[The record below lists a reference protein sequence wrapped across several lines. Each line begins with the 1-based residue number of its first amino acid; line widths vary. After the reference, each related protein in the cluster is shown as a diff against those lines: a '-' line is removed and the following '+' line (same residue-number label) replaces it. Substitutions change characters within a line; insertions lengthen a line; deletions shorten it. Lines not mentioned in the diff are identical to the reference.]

1 MGFFDIFRSKVK
13 DLGDSLYEDELTAEE
28 GSEEANQAIESRA
41 EIQSNTEKESAFSE
55 SHEEVVSKENS
66 IEIKHV
72 HLFQN
77 LLLGVSIF
85 LILGTA
91 IFALDLILSV
101 VLGCLVIGFNFLWTR
116 QFVRKLLEEGKV
128 LPLDLLFYL
137 TKFVISVIFMFAALT
152 YLELSPGGLLI
163 GLSNIGLATIVLSF
177 IRMMPSK

>member
-1 MGFFDIFRSKVK
+1 MQPDT
-13 DLGDSLYEDELTAEE
+13 D
-28 GSEEANQAIESRA
+28 
-41 EIQSNTEKESAFSE
+41 KESAVSE
-55 SHEEVVSKENS
+55 LQDELVTQEKS

-72 HLFQN
+72 HLFQY
-77 LLLGVSIF
+77 LLFGVSIV

-101 VLGCLVIGFNFLWTR
+101 VLGCLVIGFNFVWTR
-116 QFVRKLLEEGKV
+116 QFVRRLLKEGKL

-152 YLELSPGGLLI
+152 YLDLSPGGLLI
-163 GLSNIGLATIVLSF
+163 GLSNIGLATIILSF

>member
-1 MGFFDIFRSKVK
+1 MQPDT
-13 DLGDSLYEDELTAEE
+13 D
-28 GSEEANQAIESRA
+28 
-41 EIQSNTEKESAFSE
+41 KESAVSE
-55 SHEEVVSKENS
+55 LQDELVTQEKS

-77 LLLGVSIF
+77 LLLGVSIV

-101 VLGCLVIGFNFLWTR
+101 VLGCLVIGFNFVWTR
-116 QFVRKLLEEGKV
+116 QFVRKLLKEGKL

-152 YLELSPGGLLI
+152 YLDLSPGGLLI
-163 GLSNIGLATIVLSF
+163 GLSNIGLTTIILSF

>member
-1 MGFFDIFRSKVK
+1 MQPDTDKESEVSE
-13 DLGDSLYEDELTAEE
+13 LQDELVTQEE
-28 GSEEANQAIESRA
+28 
-41 EIQSNTEKESAFSE
+41 
-55 SHEEVVSKENS
+55 S
-66 IEIKHV
+66 IEIKHA

-77 LLLGVSIF
+77 LLLGVSIV

-101 VLGCLVIGFNFLWTR
+101 VLGCLVIGFNFVWTR
-116 QFVRKLLEEGKV
+116 QFVSKLLKEGKL

-152 YLELSPGGLLI
+152 YLDLSPGGLLI
-163 GLSNIGLATIVLSF
+163 GLSNIGLATIILSF

>member
-1 MGFFDIFRSKVK
+1 MKPDT
-13 DLGDSLYEDELTAEE
+13 D
-28 GSEEANQAIESRA
+28 
-41 EIQSNTEKESAFSE
+41 KESAVSE
-55 SHEEVVSKENS
+55 LQDELVKQEKS

-77 LLLGVSIF
+77 LLFGVSIV

-101 VLGCLVIGFNFLWTR
+101 VLGCLVIGFNFVWTR
-116 QFVRKLLEEGKV
+116 QFVRRLLKERKL

-137 TKFVISVIFMFAALT
+137 TKFVISVVFMFAALT
-152 YLELSPGGLLI
+152 YLDLSAGGLLI
-163 GLSNIGLATIVLSF
+163 GLSNIGLATIILSF

>member
-1 MGFFDIFRSKVK
+1 MQPDT
-13 DLGDSLYEDELTAEE
+13 D
-28 GSEEANQAIESRA
+28 
-41 EIQSNTEKESAFSE
+41 KESAVSE
-55 SHEEVVSKENS
+55 LQDELVTQEES
-66 IEIKHV
+66 IEIKHA

-77 LLLGVSIF
+77 LLLGVSIV

-101 VLGCLVIGFNFLWTR
+101 VLGCLVIGFNFMWTR
-116 QFVRKLLEEGKV
+116 QFVRKLLKEGKL

-152 YLELSPGGLLI
+152 YLDLSPGGLLI
-163 GLSNIGLATIVLSF
+163 GLSNIGLATIILSF

>member
-1 MGFFDIFRSKVK
+1 MTIAVQPDT
-13 DLGDSLYEDELTAEE
+13 D
-28 GSEEANQAIESRA
+28 
-41 EIQSNTEKESAFSE
+41 KESTVSE
-55 SHEEVVSKENS
+55 LHDESLTQERS

-77 LLLGVSIF
+77 LLLGVSIV

-101 VLGCLVIGFNFLWTR
+101 MLGCLVVGFNFVLTR
-116 QFVRKLLEEGKV
+116 QFVRKLLKEGKL

-152 YLELSPGGLLI
+152 YFNLSPGGLLI
-163 GLSNIGLATIVLSF
+163 GLSNIGLATIILSF

>member
-1 MGFFDIFRSKVK
+1 MQPDTDKESEVSE
-13 DLGDSLYEDELTAEE
+13 LQDELVTQEE
-28 GSEEANQAIESRA
+28 
-41 EIQSNTEKESAFSE
+41 
-55 SHEEVVSKENS
+55 S
-66 IEIKHV
+66 IEIKHA

-77 LLLGVSIF
+77 LLLGVSIV

-116 QFVRKLLEEGKV
+116 LFVRKLLKEGKL

-152 YLELSPGGLLI
+152 YLDLSPGGLLI
-163 GLSNIGLATIVLSF
+163 GLSNIGLATIILSF

>member
-1 MGFFDIFRSKVK
+1 MQPDT
-13 DLGDSLYEDELTAEE
+13 D
-28 GSEEANQAIESRA
+28 
-41 EIQSNTEKESAFSE
+41 KESAVSE
-55 SHEEVVSKENS
+55 LQDELVKQEKS

-77 LLLGVSIF
+77 LLLGVSIV

-101 VLGCLVIGFNFLWTR
+101 MLGCLVIGFNFVWTR
-116 QFVRKLLEEGKV
+116 QFVRKLLKEGKL

-152 YLELSPGGLLI
+152 YLDLTPGGLLI
-163 GLSNIGLATIVLSF
+163 GLSNIGLATIILSF
-177 IRMMPSK
+177 IRMMTSK

>member
-1 MGFFDIFRSKVK
+1 MQPDT
-13 DLGDSLYEDELTAEE
+13 D
-28 GSEEANQAIESRA
+28 
-41 EIQSNTEKESAFSE
+41 KESAVSE
-55 SHEEVVSKENS
+55 LQNELVTQEKS

-85 LILGTA
+85 LILGTT

-101 VLGCLVIGFNFLWTR
+101 VLGCTVVGFNFVLTR
-116 QFVRKLLEEGKV
+116 QFVRKLLKEGKL

-152 YLELSPGGLLI
+152 YLDLSPRGLLI
-163 GLSNIGLATIVLSF
+163 GLSNIGLAIIILSF
-177 IRMMPSK
+177 VRMMTSK

>member
-1 MGFFDIFRSKVK
+1 MQPDT
-13 DLGDSLYEDELTAEE
+13 D
-28 GSEEANQAIESRA
+28 
-41 EIQSNTEKESAFSE
+41 KESAVSE
-55 SHEEVVSKENS
+55 LQDELVKQDKS
-66 IEIKHV
+66 IEVEHA

-77 LLLGVSIF
+77 LLLGVSTV

-116 QFVRKLLEEGKV
+116 QFVRKLLKEGKL

-152 YLELSPGGLLI
+152 YLDLSPGGLLI
-163 GLSNIGLATIVLSF
+163 GLSNIGLAAIILSF
-177 IRMMPSK
+177 VRMMPSK